1 MADFPDN
8 IFTQRTITN
17 RVGQVYDPAKTT
29 TIYAE
34 DIEKLGDEITA
45 IDTAFEGSGHYTDD
59 DVTVTEFFGSAVNL
73 GTGGYCRVD
82 AILQWQFLYMRIEIV
97 IGTSPSLGSL
107 PLTIMADDLPITV
120 PEYPAGKVMPGNFGA
135 LTESSNAVQMF
146 APALNNITGYG
157 NCLLFFKEA
166 GAAFTDYLLGVNSVA
181 TLGAGDAYNGSILI
195 PLFDYGA

>member
-8 IFTQRTITN
+8 IFAQRTISN

-34 DIEKLGDEITA
+34 DLEKLGDEITA
-45 IDTAFEGSGHYTDD
+45 IETAFQGSGHYTDS
-59 DVTVTEFFGSAVNL
+59 DVTVTEFFGSALDL

-82 AILQWQFLYMRIEIV
+82 AIKQWQLIYLRIEII

-107 PLTIMADDLPITV
+107 PFTIMADDLPIEV
-120 PEYPAGKVMPGNFGA
+120 PTYPAGAAMAGNFGA
-135 LTESSNAVQMF
+135 LTETSNSVQMF

-166 GAAFTDYLLGVNSVA
+166 GAAFTDYLLGINSVP
-181 TLGAGDAYNGSILI
+181 TLSAGDTYFGTMII
-195 PLFDYGA
+195 PIFDYGA